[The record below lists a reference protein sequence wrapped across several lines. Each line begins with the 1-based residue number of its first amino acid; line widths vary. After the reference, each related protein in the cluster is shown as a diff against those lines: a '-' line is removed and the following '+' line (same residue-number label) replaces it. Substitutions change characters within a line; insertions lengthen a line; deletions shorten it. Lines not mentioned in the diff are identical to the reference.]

1 MTSSKLVRL
10 LWKAYISCTDWGL
23 VPWLRKEC
31 VYLWFWN
38 RNHFQVT
45 WFLLINKEYGQVKRQ
60 GSSYSV
66 VFVFY
71 KLLLQ
76 RISGSFPGAYKTCEK
91 YFYSGRFSWLS
102 QMSGLDLCVER
113 SRHKWCYPMGKNRP
127 KIYEN
132 TCRSQN
138 QHQCYCPQSLVHR
151 QTYLD
156 NDSEEQI
163 FDKEGLCKL
172 EANC

>member
-23 VPWLRKEC
+23 VPGLRKEC

-38 RNHFQVT
+38 RNHSQVT
-45 WFLLINKEYGQVKRQ
+45 WFLLINNEYGQVKRQ
-60 GSSYSV
+60 GPSYSV

-127 KIYEN
+127 KYMKTHAEVRTSISVTARKALY
-132 TCRSQN
+132 TGKHTLIMIQKSK
-138 QHQCYCPQSLVHR
+138 
-151 QTYLD
+151 YLTR
-156 NDSEEQI
+156 
-163 FDKEGLCKL
+163 KAY
-172 EANC
+172 AN